1 MRKLLSLMAISIGLA
16 SSPAIAQQA
25 EVKLWR
31 LDCGTVAAND
41 LNAFS
46 DTKAYTGK
54 SKQLASSCYLI
65 QHGSDYMLWDTGL
78 PAAMKG
84 KPLDIKAAM
93 DATVTLTI
101 KEQLAT
107 LNVDPA
113 SIKYVAVSH
122 YHFDHIGQ
130 LADFPGATLLVG
142 KNDWQVVT
150 TDPATYG
157 ADPKPFEAW
166 IKGGSKVEAVAND
179 KDVFGDGSVTML
191 RLPGHTPGHNGLLV
205 RLKRKPVLLT
215 GDLAHFS
222 ENYKSNGVPTFN
234 YDRAETLASLDR
246 FKKLADNLGATV
258 IIQHEPADIKK
269 LPAFPQAAE

>member
-1 MRKLLSLMAISIGLA
+1 MRKLLSLMSISIGLA

-84 KPLDIKAAM
+84 KPLDSKAAM

>member
-1 MRKLLSLMAISIGLA
+1 MKLRFLLA
-16 SSPAIAQQA
+16 LAGASFAVTPASAQQA

-84 KPLDIKAAM
+84 KPLDNEAAM

-157 ADPKPFEAW
+157 ADPKPFEPW

-179 KDVFGDGSVTML
+179 KDVFGDGSITML

-205 RLKRKPVLLT
+205 RLKKKPVLLT
-215 GDLAHFS
+215 GDLAHFT

>member
-1 MRKLLSLMAISIGLA
+1 MKLRFLLA
-16 SSPAIAQQA
+16 LAGASFAVTPASAQQA

-46 DTKAYTGK
+46 DTRAYTGK

-258 IIQHEPADIKK
+258 IIQHEPADINK

>member
-1 MRKLLSLMAISIGLA
+1 MKLRYALA
-16 SSPAIAQQA
+16 LAGAAWAVTPAAAQQA

-84 KPLDIKAAM
+84 KPLDSKAAM
-93 DATVTLTI
+93 DATVTMTI

-205 RLKRKPVLLT
+205 RLKKKPVLLT
-215 GDLAHFS
+215 GDLAHFT

>member
-16 SSPAIAQQA
+16 SSPTIAQQA

-84 KPLDIKAAM
+84 KPLDSKAAM

-107 LNVDPA
+107 LNVDPPRSNMSRSAIIISTISA
-113 SIKYVAVSH
+113 SSPI
-122 YHFDHIGQ
+122 
-130 LADFPGATLLVG
+130 FPARRCSSAR
-142 KNDWQVVT
+142 T
-150 TDPATYG
+150 TG
-157 ADPKPFEAW
+157 RW
-166 IKGGSKVEAVAND
+166 
-179 KDVFGDGSVTML
+179 
-191 RLPGHTPGHNGLLV
+191 
-205 RLKRKPVLLT
+205 
-215 GDLAHFS
+215 
-222 ENYKSNGVPTFN
+222 
-234 YDRAETLASLDR
+234 
-246 FKKLADNLGATV
+246 
-258 IIQHEPADIKK
+258 
-269 LPAFPQAAE
+269 

>member
-1 MRKLLSLMAISIGLA
+1 MAISIGLA

>member
-234 YDRAETLASLDR
+234 YNRAETLASLDR

>member
-1 MRKLLSLMAISIGLA
+1 MRKLLSLLAISAGFVVTPA
-16 SSPAIAQQA
+16 SAQQA

-46 DTKAYTGK
+46 DTRAYTGK

-84 KPLDIKAAM
+84 KPLDSKAAM
-93 DATVTLTI
+93 DATVTMTI

-107 LNVDPA
+107 LGVDPA

-205 RLKRKPVLLT
+205 RLKKKPVLLT
-215 GDLAHFS
+215 GDLAHFT

>member
-1 MRKLLSLMAISIGLA
+1 MRKLLSLTAISIGLA

-84 KPLDIKAAM
+84 KPLDSKAAM

>member
-84 KPLDIKAAM
+84 KPLDSKAAM

-130 LADFPGATLLVG
+130 LAEFPGATLLVG

-157 ADPKPFEAW
+157 ADPKPFEPW

>member
-1 MRKLLSLMAISIGLA
+1 MKLRFLLA
-16 SSPAIAQQA
+16 LAGASFAVTPASAQQA

-84 KPLDIKAAM
+84 KPLDSKAAM

-130 LADFPGATLLVG
+130 LAEFPGATLLVG

>member
-1 MRKLLSLMAISIGLA
+1 MKLRFLLA
-16 SSPAIAQQA
+16 LAGAYFAVTPASAQQA

-46 DTKAYTGK
+46 DTKAYTGQ
-54 SKQLASSCYLI
+54 SKRLASSCYLI
-65 QHGSDYMLWDTGL
+65 QHGTDYMLWDTGL

-84 KPLDIKAAM
+84 KPLDSKAAM
-93 DATVTLTI
+93 DATVTATI

-107 LNVDPA
+107 LGVDPA
-113 SIKYVAVSH
+113 SIRYVAVSH

-205 RLKRKPVLLT
+205 RLKKKPVLLT
-215 GDLAHFS
+215 GDLAHFT

-246 FKKLADNLGATV
+246 FKKLADNLDATV

>member
-1 MRKLLSLMAISIGLA
+1 MKLRFLLA
-16 SSPAIAQQA
+16 LAGASFAVTPASAQQA

-84 KPLDIKAAM
+84 KPLDNEAAM

-130 LADFPGATLLVG
+130 LAEFPGATLLVG

-157 ADPKPFEAW
+157 ADPKPFEPW

>member
-1 MRKLLSLMAISIGLA
+1 MRKLLSLLVISAGFSVTPA
-16 SSPAIAQQA
+16 SAQQA

-46 DTKAYTGK
+46 DTRAYTGK

-84 KPLDIKAAM
+84 KPLDPKAAM
-93 DATVTLTI
+93 DATVTATI

-113 SIKYVAVSH
+113 AIKYVAVSH

-130 LADFPGATLLVG
+130 LAEFPGATLLVG

-205 RLKRKPVLLT
+205 RLKKKPVLLT
-215 GDLAHFS
+215 GDLAHFT

>member
-1 MRKLLSLMAISIGLA
+1 MRKLLSLLAISAGFA
-16 SSPAIAQQA
+16 VTPAAAQQA

-84 KPLDIKAAM
+84 KPLDSKAAM
-93 DATVTLTI
+93 DATVTATI

-107 LNVDPA
+107 LGVDPA

-157 ADPKPFEAW
+157 ADPKPFDAW

-205 RLKRKPVLLT
+205 RLKKKPVLLT

>member
-1 MRKLLSLMAISIGLA
+1 MKLGFLLA
-16 SSPAIAQQA
+16 LAGAVSFVTPAAAQQA

-46 DTKAYTGK
+46 DTRAYTGK

-84 KPLDIKAAM
+84 KPLDNKAAM

-113 SIKYVAVSH
+113 LIKYVAVSH

-205 RLKRKPVLLT
+205 RLKKKPVLLT
-215 GDLAHFS
+215 GDLAHFT

>member
-84 KPLDIKAAM
+84 KPLDSKAAM

-142 KNDWQVVT
+142 KNDWQAVT

-157 ADPKPFEAW
+157 ADPKPFEPW

-205 RLKRKPVLLT
+205 RLKKKPVLLT